1 MRGILARLAHEAR
14 RLKTETLVL
23 YFAARHPAM
32 PWTARLLV
40 AFIVGYALSPIDLIP
55 DFIPVLG
62 YLDELILLPLLL
74 ALALRMIPAPV
85 LVECRERATQM
96 AASPKPVSRIAGIM
110 IFMIWLLVAAIGGL
124 WAYDLLTIN
133 HAQP

>member
-1 MRGILARLAHEAR
+1 MFSRLAQEAR

-23 YFAARHPAM
+23 YLAARHPAT
-32 PWTARLLV
+32 PWSARLLV

-74 ALALRMIPAPV
+74 GLALRLIPPPV
-85 LVECRERATQM
+85 LAECRQRASEWADRPRPASHL
-96 AASPKPVSRIAGIM
+96 AAIM
-110 IFMIWLLVAAIGGL
+110 IFMIWVLVSGALAWWACALLDFGHLDI
-124 WAYDLLTIN
+124 
-133 HAQP
+133 

>member
-1 MRGILARLAHEAR
+1 MLARLAQETR

-23 YFAARHPAM
+23 YFAARHPAT
-32 PWTARLLV
+32 PWSARLLV

-74 ALALRMIPAPV
+74 ALALRMIPEPV
-85 LVECRERATQM
+85 LVECRERAARM
-96 AASPKPVSRIAGIM
+96 AASTKPVSRIAGVM
-110 IFMIWLLVAAIGGL
+110 IFIIWLLAFGL
-124 WAYDLLTIN
+124 LAWWAYALL
-133 HAQP
+133 

>member
-1 MRGILARLAHEAR
+1 MPGMLARLAQEAR
-14 RLKTETLVL
+14 RPKAETLAL
-23 YFAARHPAM
+23 YFAARHPET

-74 ALALRMIPAPV
+74 GLALRLIPPPV
-85 LVECRERATQM
+85 LAECRRRANERIERPHP
-96 AASPKPVSRIAGIM
+96 SSRIAAFV
-110 IFMIWLLVAAIGGL
+110 IFMIWLLTIGVAAY
-124 WAYDLLTIN
+124 WTYDVLGVSRNLT
-133 HAQP
+133 

>member
-1 MRGILARLAHEAR
+1 MLARLAHEAR

-23 YFAARHPAM
+23 YFAARHPAT

-74 ALALRMIPAPV
+74 ALALRMIPEPV
-85 LVECRERATQM
+85 LAECRERAARM
-96 AASPKPVSRIAGIM
+96 AAQSKPVSRIAGIM
-110 IFMIWLLVAAIGGL
+110 IFMIWLLVAAIAGR

>member
-1 MRGILARLAHEAR
+1 MARLAHEAR

-23 YFAARHPAM
+23 YYAARHPAT

-62 YLDELILLPLLL
+62 YVDELILLPLLL
-74 ALALRMIPAPV
+74 ALALRMIPEPV

-96 AASPKPVSRIAGIM
+96 AASPKPVSRIAGVM
-110 IFMIWLLVAAIGGL
+110 IFMIWLLTCGFLAW
-124 WAYDLLTIN
+124 WAYALL
-133 HAQP
+133 

>member
-1 MRGILARLAHEAR
+1 MPGMLARLAQEAR
-14 RLKTETLVL
+14 RLRTETLAL
-23 YFAARHPAM
+23 YFAARHPDT

-74 ALALRMIPAPV
+74 GLAIRLIPPPV
-85 LVECRERATQM
+85 LAECRQRAGEWVGRPRP
-96 AASPKPVSRIAGIM
+96 SSRIAAFV
-110 IFMIWLLVAAIGGL
+110 IFMIWLLVATLAAF
-124 WAYDLLTIN
+124 WAYDLLGAHRNPI
-133 HAQP
+133 